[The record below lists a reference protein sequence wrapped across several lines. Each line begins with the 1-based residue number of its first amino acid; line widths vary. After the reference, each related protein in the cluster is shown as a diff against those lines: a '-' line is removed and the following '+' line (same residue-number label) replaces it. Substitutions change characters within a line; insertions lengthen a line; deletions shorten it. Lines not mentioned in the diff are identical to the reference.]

1 MLCYILIYHFLFCF
15 LFTRLQT
22 LGLLSLRDSLLE
34 SSNSRVNVVA
44 VGVSDTDTHVTETDV
59 LGGNLLVKTGCED
72 DAALQQQRQHIGGQ
86 ETLGQVDGS
95 HAVSL
100 VLRLRSKLRQTQ
112 LGDGG
117 LDAVRGLGVSGEAL
131 RQRTRGDLG

>member
-1 MLCYILIYHFLFCF
+1 M
-15 LFTRLQT
+15 
-22 LGLLSLRDSLLE
+22 
-34 SSNSRVNVVA
+34 VA
-44 VGVSDTDTHVTETDV
+44 VGVSDTDTHVAETDV
-59 LGGNLLVKTGCED
+59 LGGNLLVQTRCED

-112 LGDGG
+112 LGNGG

-131 RQRTRGDLG
+131 